1 MTEPQ
6 TYARPLRIVAVFVA
20 MAAIAF
26 QLTGQGRGRPDT
38 GLVFHVLRGAEAT
51 IALLVARLSTPRQ
64 SLMALRL
71 LACTL
76 ALDIVFTTFALTY
89 LVPAVFWES
98 AAVVIAVLLGAALFA
113 PWSWEWQFGLAVTV
127 IGGTLLLMFLRVPS
141 AIMPAW
147 AAPRLVIVLFTVAAA
162 SVVGGYHAQRER
174 DRVAASEAR
183 ERAARLEATLEA
195 QRTEIAREIHDQL
208 AQALTALKMDLAWLE
223 RRLPQRSAELAGKIA
238 GMAALLDRTAVAV
251 QRIATELRPGVL
263 DELGLPAAIE
273 WQAREFQART
283 GIACQ
288 VDLAANASELD
299 DGRATAAFRVLQE
312 ALTNVARHA
321 GATRVMIGLRLAT
334 QALELR
340 VEDNGRGIS
349 DSALRHPDS
358 LGLLGMRERAANLG
372 GSLGITGVPGRGTTV
387 TLTMP
392 RAG

>member
-6 TYARPLRIVAVFVA
+6 AYARPLRIVAIFVA
-20 MAAIAF
+20 MAAIGF

-38 GLVFHVLRGAEAT
+38 GLVFHVLRGAQAA
-51 IALLVARLSTPRQ
+51 IALVVAGLSTPRQ
-64 SLMALRL
+64 SIIALRM

-76 ALDIVFTTFALTY
+76 ALDIALVTFAVTY
-89 LVPAVFWES
+89 LVPVVFWES
-98 AAVVIAVLLGAALFA
+98 AAILMAVLLGAAVFA

-127 IGGTLLLMFLRVPS
+127 VGGTLLLMFLRVPP
-141 AIMPAW
+141 AIIPAW
-147 AAPRLVIVLFTVAAA
+147 AVPRLVIVLFTVGAA
-162 SVVGGYHAQRER
+162 SVVGGYRAQRER
-174 DRVAASEAR
+174 DRIAAAEAR

-195 QRTEIAREIHDQL
+195 QRTEIARDIHDQL

-223 RRLPQRSAELAGKIA
+223 KRLPQPSAELARK
-238 GMAALLDRTAVAV
+238 MADMVALLDRTAVAV

-283 GIACQ
+283 GIACK
-288 VDLAANASELD
+288 VDLAVNASELD
-299 DGRATAAFRVLQE
+299 DGPATAAFRILQE

-321 GATRVMIGLRLAT
+321 SATRVLIGVRLAA
-334 QALELR
+334 QALELC

-349 DSALRHPDS
+349 DSAVRHPDS
-358 LGLLGMRERAANLG
+358 LGLLGMRERASNLG
-372 GSLGITGVPGRGTTV
+372 GSLRITGVAGRGTTV